1 MKKVKVFFVLG
12 TRPEVVKLAP
22 VIFSLS
28 REKEL
33 ETKIINTGQHR
44 DMAGY
49 FLQLF
54 ELSPHYD
61 LNVMMEKQS
70 LFYLTSQIIKGLEE
84 IFLKDRPDVVVV
96 QGDTTS
102 AFCGALAAFYG
113 QINCTH
119 VEAGLRTGKKYSP
132 FPEEMNRVLISRLA
146 DLHFAPTPHSR
157 ENLLREGIERE
168 KIYVTGNTI
177 VDALFGVL
185 KRNLPFQNEILLQEI
200 GEEKNLPIITVTAH
214 RRENWEEGLE
224 EVAKALR
231 DLGEKFPEIKIFFPL
246 HPNPVVRSKIIPILS
261 ATPQVF
267 LLEPLNYFD
276 FVKLLSRSALLISDS
291 GGVQEEATALGVPVL
306 ITRHFT
312 ERPEVIE
319 AGLGKLVGCDRDKIV
334 SEASKLLQEK
344 RERKSRS
351 VFGDGKASSRITQ
364 ILRCFSGLDS
374 SSVEEFVPEWL

>member
-1 MKKVKVFFVLG
+1 MKKVKVFLVLG

-33 ETKIINTGQHR
+33 ETKIVNTGQHR
-44 DMAGY
+44 DMARY

-54 ELSPHYD
+54 ALSPHYD
-61 LNVMMEKQS
+61 LDVMTEKQS

-102 AFCGALAAFYG
+102 AFCGALAAFYS
-113 QINCTH
+113 QINCAH

-200 GEEKNLPIITVTAH
+200 EEEKNLPIITVTAH

-224 EVAKALR
+224 EVARALR

-261 ATPQVF
+261 TTPQVF

-306 ITRHFT
+306 ITRDFT

-319 AGLGKLVGCDRDKIV
+319 AGLGKLVGCNRDKIV
-334 SEASKLLQEK
+334 SEASKLLEEK
-344 RERKSRS
+344 RERKSQS

-364 ILRCFSGLDS
+364 ILRRFSGLDS